1 MKICIVA
8 SNFYPKI
15 SRMLTDGAVKK
26 LKNKKIRDFRVI
38 NVPGTYE
45 VPVIISNLINKYDG
59 FVALGC
65 VIKGQTP
72 HFDFLCLSVFNAL
85 SNLSVMSK
93 VPIGNGILTCNDKK
107 QAIERADPKKK
118 NKGGYAAE
126 AVISVLNNINK

>member
-45 VPVIISNLINKYDG
+45 VPVIISNLIGKYDG
-59 FVALGC
+59 FIVLGC
-65 VIKGQTP
+65 IIKGQTP
-72 HFDFLCLSVFNAL
+72 HFDFLCSSVFNAL
-85 SNLSVMSK
+85 TNLSVTSK
-93 VPIGNGILTCNDKK
+93 VPIGNGILTCNNKK
-107 QAIERADPKKK
+107 QAIKRADSKKK
-118 NKGGYAAE
+118 DKGGNAAE
-126 AVISVLNNINK
+126 AVISVLNNIGK